1 MSKLF
6 DITGRVALV
15 TGASRGLGLGMARGL
30 AEAGATVVLTGRDA
44 ATLEA
49 AADGLRT
56 DGLAADTACFD
67 VTDIEAS
74 RSAIAEVAARH
85 GRLDI
90 LLANAGI
97 HGARPLPDWQPA
109 DWERVMAT
117 NLTACFFAAQQAA
130 GIMRAQRHG
139 RIIFTGSL
147 TASRGRPTIH
157 GYAAAKAGLAA
168 ITRTLAAE
176 LGEHGITVNTI
187 AGGYFETE
195 MSAAMRRDP
204 EVVARITAR
213 IPLRRWGTPRD
224 LAGIAVFLAAEAGG
238 YVTGQEI
245 FADGGLG
252 TAL

>member
-1 MSKLF
+1 
-6 DITGRVALV
+6 
-15 TGASRGLGLGMARGL
+15 
-30 AEAGATVVLTGRDA
+30 
-44 ATLEA
+44 
-49 AADGLRT
+49 
-56 DGLAADTACFD
+56 
-67 VTDIEAS
+67 
-74 RSAIAEVAARH
+74 
-85 GRLDI
+85 
-90 LLANAGI
+90 
-97 HGARPLPDWQPA
+97 
-109 DWERVMAT
+109 
-117 NLTACFFAAQQAA
+117 
-130 GIMRAQRHG
+130 
-139 RIIFTGSL
+139 
-147 TASRGRPTIH
+147 
-157 GYAAAKAGLAA
+157 